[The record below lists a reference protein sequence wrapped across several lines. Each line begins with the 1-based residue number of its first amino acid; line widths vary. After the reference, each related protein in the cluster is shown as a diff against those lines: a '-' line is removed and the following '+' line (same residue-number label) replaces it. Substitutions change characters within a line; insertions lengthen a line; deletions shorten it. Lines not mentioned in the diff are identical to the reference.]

1 MILNRKY
8 VMNTK
13 LVSFVCRNVILK
25 LKGENT
31 SHITLFF
38 ILSTLYAFTHSD
50 NDKRYI
56 SMVVK
61 NSSIKLTLWTLIIHV
76 SEVNSSHQ

>member
-1 MILNRKY
+1 
-8 VMNTK
+8 MNTK

-31 SHITLFF
+31 SRVTLFF